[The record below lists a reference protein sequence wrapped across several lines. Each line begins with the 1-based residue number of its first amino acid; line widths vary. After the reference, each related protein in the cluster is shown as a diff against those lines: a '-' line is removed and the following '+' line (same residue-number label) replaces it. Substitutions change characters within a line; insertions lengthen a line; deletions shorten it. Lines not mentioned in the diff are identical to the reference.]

1 MKKESF
7 QTASAFEDSRFG
19 GGYRRLEGK
28 TALITGGSSGIG
40 KACAQLFAREGAHVV
55 IVSRNAQKAGN
66 TVDEIQKAG
75 GSAAYICC
83 DVSKHDSVEE
93 MKRIFQKKYS
103 RLDIL
108 VNNAGVLCTGAL
120 EEITEEDWNLT
131 YDTNVKSIFMV
142 CQAMI
147 GFLQES
153 HGVILNNASINGLHS
168 YIKGKRS
175 YMYASSKAAAIQLT
189 RYLAKNYT
197 PDVRVN
203 CLCPGITETNLF
215 TNRDFS
221 RFDGCNLLGRIAKPE
236 EIANIA
242 AFLVSEEASFMTGS
256 IVAADGGEML
266 A

>member
-1 MKKESF
+1 
-7 QTASAFEDSRFG
+7 
-19 GGYRRLEGK
+19 
-28 TALITGGSSGIG
+28 
-40 KACAQLFAREGAHVV
+40 
-55 IVSRNAQKAGN
+55 
-66 TVDEIQKAG
+66 
-75 GSAAYICC
+75 
-83 DVSKHDSVEE
+83 
-93 MKRIFQKKYS
+93 
-103 RLDIL
+103 
-108 VNNAGVLCTGAL
+108 
-120 EEITEEDWNLT
+120 
-131 YDTNVKSIFMV
+131 
-142 CQAMI
+142 
-147 GFLQES
+147 
-153 HGVILNNASINGLHS
+153 
-168 YIKGKRS
+168 
-175 YMYASSKAAAIQLT
+175 MYASSKAATIQLT